1 MIKNLLK
8 LLNNLNIKSKN
19 WKKNKTNL
27 FKILLFS
34 IIISPFIP
42 VEILLNKI
50 IFPEIRVNIKK
61 KQKKI
66 LLY

>member
-61 KQKKI
+61 K
-66 LLY
+66 

>member
-27 FKILLFS
+27 FKILLIS
-34 IIISPFIP
+34 ITTSPFIP

-61 KQKKI
+61 K
-66 LLY
+66 